1 MHRRTRSS
9 QPGFMDA
16 RSRLVSRD
24 VILPGEVK
32 HLMLTE
38 YCSVLD
44 LNPTSGLEFQ
54 ASSQQEIHCVKYFW
68 EPTIIT
74 YPTGCG
80 QHHYILAQRWSHD
93 ALAVEPPPPVLPW
106 RSCRVVKLSYAGITG
121 LSLTGTLLATQMRHD
136 WKSASFGKSMG
147 QNDCSPTNATGSSMY
162 ITTTMRFQLWA
173 LFSRLVPAPQPL

>member
-1 MHRRTRSS
+1 MSSEPSDSPSCWCFLAKDISPSFCRWNLCMHRRTRSS

-24 VILPGEVK
+24 VILPGQVK

-54 ASSQQEIHCVKYFW
+54 ASSQQESAVWSIF
-68 EPTIIT
+68 ESLQSST

-80 QHHYILAQRWSHD
+80 QHHHILAQRWSRD

-136 WKSASFGKSMG
+136 WKSASLEKYGSKWLF
-147 QNDCSPTNATGSSMY
+147 TN
-162 ITTTMRFQLWA
+162 
-173 LFSRLVPAPQPL
+173 